1 MKRARKNKWELPLFI
16 IVGMLLAIK
25 LIDIFPLEKV
35 YSQSLTS
42 KKEQITK
49 NSFSTFLKELA
60 FNKLNKGSVD
70 FDIER
75 PFQADSA
82 MNLSLESVSDLAL
95 KNSLDIQIAQYD
107 AYISRVSLKDAESI
121 FDTFLKADVSFN
133 RDRKTQIST
142 FSGTEAINREYS
154 LGIEKKIPTGT
165 KFSLDTSGSKSKT
178 DSVFTSLNPNYEVM
192 AGISLKQELG
202 KNFFGLADRS
212 KIKITKIDIENSE
225 FTSLDRIENILYNA
239 QKAYWNLVLKNEE
252 ILIKKDMFREA
263 EKLYK
268 IYQDKY
274 LIGLVEEAELL
285 AMEALLY
292 TRESDVSI
300 AALAKETAK
309 NNLLF
314 LINKGGF
321 DEDVR
326 PEDSLLCSPKTVD
339 LHEALL
345 NAARY
350 RRDYKRVN
358 NELKKNKINIVVKEN
373 ALWPEI
379 DFEAT
384 LTRNNLNSE
393 YNQAL
398 EGIGKKDNDEFLFK
412 LSFKIPFEN
421 REAKAD
427 FEKINLEKKKFL
439 LQLKRVERLI
449 LRELND
455 KVNQVNI
462 TRGQVRLYEKTVD
475 IHKRKLDKQVQ
486 RLKSGRSSSDVL
498 VRYEEDL
505 LNARL
510 AFVSYLFNYR
520 VSLIELDLVQ
530 NTLLDKYWHDPL

>member
-154 LGIEKKIPTGT
+154 LGIEKKISTGT